1 MGQAG
6 RFAALWWGR
15 APHSWATEGGL
26 ARKNTSKKE
35 HLEQAAWCLLRVA
48 PGAQLAA
55 LCGLRL
61 HLPEFP
67 MTTLKSQIDKSLDT
81 AKTGIADAGKKL
93 GVAVQHGMEGVEEA
107 VEDAGEVASKAA
119 TAVQDVAGTAVQKAK
134 KGAHA
139 LADVASHAAH
149 EVADATKHAAEEVVQ
164 AAKGAAKEVKDV
176 TKKVLDSDG
185 PTSNPASKPMAKPMA
200 KPANATKH

>member
-1 MGQAG
+1 
-6 RFAALWWGR
+6 
-15 APHSWATEGGL
+15 
-26 ARKNTSKKE
+26 
-35 HLEQAAWCLLRVA
+35 
-48 PGAQLAA
+48 
-55 LCGLRL
+55 
-61 HLPEFP
+61 

-107 VEDAGEVASKAA
+107 VEDAGEVATKAA
-119 TAVQDVAGTAVQKAK
+119 TAVQDAAGTAVQKAK
-134 KGAHA
+134 TARPFATAVARDGGLNSTGAHA

-185 PTSNPASKPMAKPMA
+185 PTSNSASKPMAKLMA